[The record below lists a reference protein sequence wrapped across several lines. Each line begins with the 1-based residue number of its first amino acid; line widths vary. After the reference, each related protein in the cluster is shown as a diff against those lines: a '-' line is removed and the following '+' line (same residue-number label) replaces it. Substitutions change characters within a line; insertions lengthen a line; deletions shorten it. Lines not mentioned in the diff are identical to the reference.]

1 MSFSIRVKS
10 KSPSVVSGKY
20 DAAADGDHLLL
31 TTKKGEGIEIPVGTP
46 ARHRKGNVFEIKLD
60 DGVVECKVEKL
71 GVYQQR
77 LARDTAR
84 FLGRKRPAPQL
95 DEYKLPWY
103 FWVTSALPLGIPA
116 LTLGGAIPALVGV
129 TAGMIC
135 YSIAQLEDLPVWG
148 RILISLTIAGLAY
161 ALFFVFFVLAV
172 LMGAGQPN

>member
-1 MSFSIRVKS
+1 MTFGIRVKS

-20 DAAADGDHLLL
+20 EATADDDHLLL
-31 TTKKGEGIEIPVGTP
+31 TTKSGEGVEIPVGTP
-46 ARHRKGNVFEIKLD
+46 ARHRKGDVFEFKLD
-60 DGVVECKVEKL
+60 DGIVECKVEKL

-77 LARDTAR
+77 LARDAAL
-84 FLGRKRPAPQL
+84 FLGGKRPAPQL
-95 DEYKLPWY
+95 QQYRLPWY
-103 FWVTSALPLGIPA
+103 FWVTSALPLGIPV

-135 YSIAQLEDLPVWG
+135 YSVAQLEDLPVWG

-161 ALFFVFFVLAV
+161 VLFFVFFVLAV